1 MTPFGERLR
10 RAVADHGRLCV
21 GIDPHAALLS
31 AWGLSE
37 DARGVEKFADAV
49 LVSAAGRVAAVKPQV
64 AFFERHGAAGYAAL
78 ERVIRR
84 AREAGILVI
93 ADAKRGDIG
102 STIDAY
108 AEAWLDPSSPLASDA
123 MTVSAYQGV
132 GSLAPAIERA
142 TRAGAGLFVLAATSN
157 PESASVQHARA
168 ADGRT
173 VASIV
178 ADDVAA
184 LGASAR
190 VDGTWSSVGLVI
202 GATQSLADAGLEPER
217 LGSVP
222 VLGPGFGHQGGR
234 LRDFGAHYGALAE
247 RTLASVS
254 RSVLE
259 AGPDGIQY
267 AIEQHNAELAA

>member
-1 MTPFGERLR
+1 MISFGERLR
-10 RAVADHGRLCV
+10 AAVADYGRLCV
-21 GIDPHAALLS
+21 GIDPHAALLAS
-31 AWGLSE
+31 WGLSD

-49 LVSAAGRVAAVKPQV
+49 LVSAAGRIAAVKPQV

-102 STIDAY
+102 STIDGY
-108 AEAWLDPSSPLASDA
+108 AEAWLEPSSPLASDA

-142 TRAGAGLFVLAATSN
+142 ERVGAGLFVLSATSN
-157 PESASVQHARA
+157 PESASVQHARGD
-168 ADGRT
+168 DGRT

-178 ADDVAA
+178 ADEVAA
-184 LGASAR
+184 LGAGAR
-190 VDGTWSSVGLVI
+190 VAGTWSSVGLVI
-202 GATQSLADAGLEPER
+202 GATTLLADAGLEPER
-217 LGSVP
+217 LGAVP
-222 VLGPGFGHQGGR
+222 VLAPGFGHQGGR
-234 LRDFGAHYGALAE
+234 LAELDALYGPLAE

-254 RSVLE
+254 RSVLA
-259 AGPDGIQY
+259 AGPDGIQH
-267 AIEQHNAELAA
+267 AIDTHRAELRP